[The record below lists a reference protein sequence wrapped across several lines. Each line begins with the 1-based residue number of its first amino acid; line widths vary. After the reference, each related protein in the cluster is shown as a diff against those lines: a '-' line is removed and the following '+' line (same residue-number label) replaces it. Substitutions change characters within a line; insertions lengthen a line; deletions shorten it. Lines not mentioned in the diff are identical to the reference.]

1 MVDAVDYYGNEFGL
15 CHYTVAYVQA
25 LPSIF
30 VILIPA
36 QWSILLFFGGKRRL
50 VRQNVRLLFFVDLC
64 HYGSMEP

>member
-1 MVDAVDYYGNEFGL
+1 MVDAVDDCGDRFSL

-36 QWSILLFFGGKRRL
+36 QWSILLFWGGED
-50 VRQNVRLLFFVDLC
+50 VLFARMSDCFSL
-64 HYGSMEP
+64 